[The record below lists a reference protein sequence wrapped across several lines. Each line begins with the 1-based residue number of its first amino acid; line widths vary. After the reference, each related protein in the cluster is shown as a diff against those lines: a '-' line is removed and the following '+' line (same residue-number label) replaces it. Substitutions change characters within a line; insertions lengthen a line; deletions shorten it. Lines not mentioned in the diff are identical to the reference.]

1 MPAIRQALQFRIHHR
16 LLCRPRHGSP
26 AYPHPY
32 PRWQAGCRRIA
43 ADITRHLRTK
53 ILELLEVFQE
63 RTPPDCGGRKSLRRG
78 SLTTHWRGDCANSDP
93 AGRAQGRATRD
104 RPAFTR
110 KVLSF
115 STVLIAL
122 LVGSPAS
129 PAQAAWPERPIT
141 LIVPFAPGGP
151 TDIIARILATSLHMS
166 LGQPVIIDNRAGAAG
181 NTGMGVAA
189 HATPDGY
196 TLLLTSTSIAV
207 NPALFKNLPYDPF
220 RDFVP
225 VSELVNA
232 PNVLI
237 VKSSSTIKT
246 LADLVAQ
253 AKANP
258 DRFNYSSPGAGTKSH
273 LTGELLKLRAG
284 IQMVHVPYRGAG
296 PATLAV
302 LEGTVQVGSV
312 ALPPAEPLIKDGQLR
327 ALAVT
332 GAQRWFSLPDVPTM
346 IESGYPNFVSD
357 TFNAL
362 FAPAGTPPDIVAK
375 LVKESRAAFD
385 NPLAREQARKAGF
398 EIVAGTPEQLSARVA
413 AEVPAVRDLVTRA
426 GIKAQ

>member
-1 MPAIRQALQFRIHHR
+1 
-16 LLCRPRHGSP
+16 
-26 AYPHPY
+26 
-32 PRWQAGCRRIA
+32 
-43 ADITRHLRTK
+43 
-53 ILELLEVFQE
+53 
-63 RTPPDCGGRKSLRRG
+63 
-78 SLTTHWRGDCANSDP
+78 
-93 AGRAQGRATRD
+93 
-104 RPAFTR
+104 
-110 KVLSF
+110 
-115 STVLIAL
+115 
-122 LVGSPAS
+122 
-129 PAQAAWPERPIT
+129 
-141 LIVPFAPGGP
+141 
-151 TDIIARILATSLHMS
+151 MS

-225 VSELVNA
+225 ISELVNA

-253 AKANP
+253 AKADP
-258 DRFNYSSPGAGTKSH
+258 DKFNYSSPGAGTKSH

-296 PATLAV
+296 PATLGV

-332 GAQRWFSLPDVPTM
+332 GAQRWFSLPEVPTM

-362 FAPAGTPPDIVAK
+362 FAPAGTPPDIVAT
-375 LVKESRAAFD
+375 LVRESRAAFA
-385 NPLAREQARKAGF
+385 NPQAREQARKAGF
-398 EIVAGTPEQLSARVA
+398 EIVAGTPEQLGARVA
-413 AEVPAVRDLVTRA
+413 AEVPAVRDLVAKA
-426 GIKAQ
+426 GIKAE

>member
-1 MPAIRQALQFRIHHR
+1 MADLPIPNRIHRKAGCWPMPA
-16 LLCRPRHGSP
+16 GV
-26 AYPHPY
+26 
-32 PRWQAGCRRIA
+32 
-43 ADITRHLRTK
+43 TRAKRTK
-53 ILELLEVFQE
+53 LLELLDIFQQWIV
-63 RTPPDCGGRKSLRRG
+63 RDGDACKSPRRSFSRNLRDAR
-78 SLTTHWRGDCANSDP
+78 ANCELSAQ
-93 AGRAQGRATRD
+93 AGRAQGRATRR
-104 RPAFTR
+104 RPTHKRQVA
-110 KVLSF
+110 LSF
-115 STVLIAL
+115 SIAL
-122 LVGSPAS
+122 SAVSCATA
-129 PAQAAWPERPIT
+129 AQSAWPERPIT

-166 LGQPVIIDNRAGAAG
+166 LGQPLIIDNRAGAAG

-237 VKSSSTIKT
+237 VKSSSTINT

-302 LEGTVQVGSV
+302 LEGTVQVGSI

-332 GAQRWFSLPDVPTM
+332 GAQRWFSLPDIPTM
-346 IESGYPNFVSD
+346 IEAGYPNFVSD

-362 FAPAGTPPDIVAK
+362 FAPAGTPPDIVAR
-375 LVKESRAAFD
+375 LVNESRAAFA
-385 NPLAREQARKAGF
+385 NPQAREQARKAGF
-398 EIVAGTPEQLSARVA
+398 EIVAGTPEQLRARVA
-413 AEVPAVRDLVTRA
+413 AEVPAVRDLVARA

>member
-1 MPAIRQALQFRIHHR
+1 MLSIGVMITFFFPQAKGRR
-16 LLCRPRHGSP
+16 LFAP
-26 AYPHPY
+26 
-32 PRWQAGCRRIA
+32 
-43 ADITRHLRTK
+43 
-53 ILELLEVFQE
+53 
-63 RTPPDCGGRKSLRRG
+63 
-78 SLTTHWRGDCANSDP
+78 
-93 AGRAQGRATRD
+93 
-104 RPAFTR
+104 
-110 KVLSF
+110 
-115 STVLIAL
+115 STVLTILLAL
-122 LVGSPAS
+122 CFAAS
-129 PAQAAWPERPIT
+129 AHAAWPDRPIT

-166 LGQPVIIDNRAGAAG
+166 LGQPIIIDNRAGAAG

-225 VSELVNA
+225 ISELVNA

-237 VKSSSTIKT
+237 VKSSSSIKT

-253 AKANP
+253 AKADPNK
-258 DRFNYSSPGAGTKSH
+258 FNYSSPGAGTKSH

-284 IQMVHVPYRGAG
+284 IAMVHVPYRGAG
-296 PATLAV
+296 PATLGV

-332 GAQRWFSLPDVPTM
+332 GAQRWFSLPEVPTM

-362 FAPAGTPPDIVAK
+362 FAPAGTPPDIVAT
-375 LVKESRAAFD
+375 LVKESRAAFA
-385 NPLAREQARKAGF
+385 NPQAREQARKAGF
-398 EIVAGTPEQLSARVA
+398 EIVAGTPEQLGARVA
-413 AEVPAVRDLVTRA
+413 AEVPAVRDLVARA
-426 GIKAQ
+426 GIKAE